1 MNLNGLEQCIEE
13 YGKDIY
19 SFCLYTT
26 GNKET
31 ADDLY
36 QQTFLTAVEKGDLDI
51 SQNPKSYL
59 IAIAVN
65 LWRNQKR
72 KYLWREKKA
81 GMVYFGDEEFSKVAS
96 LEEAVEDSVVKRD
109 EIERVREL
117 VGKLPEKMKMVILL
131 FYMEGLSIQE
141 IANTLHIPPGTVK
154 SRMNQAKSR
163 LKEGMSLY
171 E

>member
-1 MNLNGLEQCIEE
+1 MNLNDLEQCIEE

-26 GNKET
+26 GNKES

-36 QQTFLTAVEKGDLDI
+36 QQTFLTAVEKGNLDMGH
-51 SQNPKSYL
+51 NPKSYL
-59 IAIAVN
+59 LTIAVN

-81 GMVYFGDEEFSKVAS
+81 GMVYFSDDDFAMVAS
-96 LEEAVEDSVVKRD
+96 KEESVEESVLKRE
-109 EIERVREL
+109 EIAKLRRQVS
-117 VGKLPEKMKMVILL
+117 KLPEKMKMVILL
-131 FYMEGLSIQE
+131 FYMEGLTIQE
-141 IANTLHIPPGTVK
+141 IADTLHIPQGTVK
-154 SRMNQAKSR
+154 SRLSQAKIR
-163 LKEGMSLY
+163 LKEGMSIY